1 MTTLAIIGTAGR
13 GGLHNFM
20 DVETFMKMVGEA
32 VKDTRS
38 MLPDRIHLVSGGAA
52 WADHVAVNM
61 FRSLPERFDLT
72 ICGPCPWDR
81 EKKRFHDTGVR
92 NWKVN
97 PGGTANYY
105 HELFRQ
111 AARIDGLTQIDE
123 CHDFETGKFTYI
135 SGDGFHE
142 RNNLVVEF
150 ADYVLAFTFGHGD
163 EPADG
168 GTLHTWK
175 LAKAAGITC
184 RHVSIPALQGHPTKE
199 VP

>member
-1 MTTLAIIGTAGR
+1 MTALAIIGTAGR
-13 GGLHNFM
+13 AGLHNLM
-20 DVETFMKMVGEA
+20 DDQTFQRMVGKAAE
-32 VKDTRS
+32 VTRT
-38 MLPDRIHLVSGGAA
+38 LDFDGKLLLASGGAA

-92 NWKVN
+92 NWKTN

-105 HELFRQ
+105 HELFRR

-123 CHDFETGKFTYI
+123 CHDFLAGFTYI

-142 RNNLVVEF
+142 RNKLVVEF
-150 ADYVLAFTFGHGD
+150 ADYVLAFTFGQGD

-168 GTLHTWK
+168 GTLHTWN
-175 LAKAAGITC
+175 LAKAAGIDC
-184 RHVSIPALQGHPTKE
+184 RHVSIPALQAQP
-199 VP
+199 

>member
-1 MTTLAIIGTAGR
+1 MTALAIIGTAGR
-13 GGLHNFM
+13 GGLHNRM
-20 DVETFMKMVGEA
+20 NVETFQRMVGEA
-32 VKDTRS
+32 VKMSRTL
-38 MLPDRIHLVSGGAA
+38 MLDDDSKLVLVSGGAA

-61 FRSLPERFDLT
+61 FRSLPERYNLT
-72 ICGPCPWDR
+72 LCGPCPWNR
-81 EKKRFHDTGVR
+81 EHKRFHDTGTR
-92 NWKVN
+92 NWKAN

-123 CHDFETGKFTYI
+123 CHDFKTGRFTYI

-142 RNNLVVEF
+142 RNKLVVEF
-150 ADYVLAFTFGHGD
+150 ADYVLAFTFGQGD

-175 LAKAAGITC
+175 LAKAAGINC
-184 RHVSIPALQGHPTKE
+184 QHVSIPALQAQP
-199 VP
+199 